1 VRALV
6 LHKHGPP
13 DRALEIRDWPEPSPG
28 EGQVLIDVRAAGIN
42 FADLLARVGL
52 YPDAPKMP
60 CVMGYEVAGTVA
72 AVGPGVDGYA
82 VGDRVAAATHF
93 GGFAERTVADVVNV
107 FRLPETWSVEQG
119 AAVPVNYGTAYAALV
134 MFANV
139 RKGETALVHMAA
151 GGVGIAALQI
161 LRHLGVEA
169 IGTASA
175 SKHDAI
181 RAQGAAHAIDYRNQ
195 DVAAEVKRITGG
207 PGVDVVLDALG
218 EFRQSYKLLRAGGR
232 LVVYGA
238 SNIASGD
245 RRNLVKAVRE
255 VARMPRFNPLRL
267 MSQSKA
273 VIGLNLLT
281 LWDDRGSLESVTGP
295 LVELLDQGAIEPVV
309 AQAFPFERV
318 ADAHRFI
325 QERKNIGKVVL
336 TW

>member
-1 VRALV
+1 V
-6 LHKHGPP
+6 
-13 DRALEIRDWPEPSPG
+13 
-28 EGQVLIDVRAAGIN
+28 
-42 FADLLARVGL
+42 
-52 YPDAPKMP
+52 
-60 CVMGYEVAGTVA
+60 
-72 AVGPGVDGYA
+72 
-82 VGDRVAAATHF
+82 
-93 GGFAERTVADVVNV
+93 
-107 FRLPETWSVEQG
+107 
-119 AAVPVNYGTAYAALV
+119 
-134 MFANV
+134 
-139 RKGETALVHMAA
+139 LVHMAA

-161 LRHLGVEA
+161 LRTLGAEA

-181 RAQGAAHAIDYRNQ
+181 RAQGAAHAIDYRNE

-207 PGVDVVLDALG
+207 RGLDVVLDALG

-245 RRNLVKAVRE
+245 RRNILRAGRE

-267 MSQSKA
+267 MSHSKA

-281 LWDDRGSLESVTGP
+281 LWDDRGSLEEITSP
-295 LVELLDQGAIEPVV
+295 LAEMLEQGALNPVV
-309 AQAFPFERV
+309 AESFPFDRA

-336 TW
+336 TP

>member
-6 LHKHGPP
+6 LEKHGPP
-13 DRALEIRDWPEPSPG
+13 DKAMRVRDWPEPAPG
-28 EGQVLIDVRAAGIN
+28 PGQLLVDVRAAGIN

-52 YPDAPKMP
+52 YPDAPKNP
-60 CVMGYEVAGTVA
+60 CVMGYEVAGTVG
-72 AVGPGVDGYA
+72 AVGPGVEGFA
-82 VGDRVAAATHF
+82 TGDRVIAATHF
-93 GGFAERTVADVVNV
+93 GGFAERAVADVKNV
-107 FRLPETWSVEQG
+107 LRLPDNWSFEQG

-134 MFANV
+134 LMANV
-139 RKGETALVHMAA
+139 RKGDTVLVHMAA

-161 LRHLGVEA
+161 LRSLGAEA

-175 SKHDAI
+175 GKHDAI

-195 DVAAEVKRITGG
+195 DVAEEVKRITEGR
-207 PGVDVVLDALG
+207 GVDVVLDALG

-232 LVVYGA
+232 LVIYGA

-245 RRNLVKAVRE
+245 RRNIVKAARE
-255 VARMPRFNPLRL
+255 VARMPRFNPLKL
-267 MSQSKA
+267 MSHSKA

-281 LWDDRGSLESVTGP
+281 LWDDRGSLEEVTGP
-295 LVELLDQGAIEPVV
+295 LVGLIDQGAIDPIV
-309 AQAFPFERV
+309 AEAFPFDHA

-325 QERKNIGKVVL
+325 QDRKNIGKVVL

>member
-13 DRALEIRDWPEPSPG
+13 DRALEIQDWPEPSPG

-93 GGFAERTVADVVNV
+93 GGFAERAAADVVNV
-107 FRLPETWSVEQG
+107 FRLPTAWSFEQG

-161 LRHLGVEA
+161 MRNLGVEA

-181 RAQGAAHAIDYRNQ
+181 RAQGAAHTIDYRNQ

-207 PGVDVVLDALG
+207 RGVDVVLDALG
-218 EFRQSYKLLRAGGR
+218 EFRQSYKLLRTGGR
-232 LVVYGA
+232 LVIYGA
-238 SNIASGD
+238 SRIASGD
-245 RRNLVKAVRE
+245 RRNLLKAVRE

-273 VIGLNLLT
+273 VIGINLLT
-281 LWDDRGSLESVTGP
+281 LWDDRGSLEEVTRP
-295 LVELLDQGAIEPVV
+295 LVHLLDQGAIEPVV
-309 AQAFPFERV
+309 AEAFPFERV